1 MGCPQEDSRRNTAWD
16 VRQERS
22 NDNRR
27 TAGKHRRG
35 CPQDIDFFVTVY
47 IVAKRRCARVMAIS
61 QPDVRQDIDLL
72 YSLAIEIGKSVSCRT
87 PSLILWH
94 IPPTHSLRS
103 VSGVTKK
110 TMSYGHSCE
119 K

>member
-35 CPQDIDFFVTVY
+35 CPQDIDFFVTLDT
-47 IVAKRRCARVMAIS
+47 KRSDGVG
-61 QPDVRQDIDLL
+61 
-72 YSLAIEIGKSVSCRT
+72 GKAT
-87 PSLILWH
+87 PLSHLC
-94 IPPTHSLRS
+94 P
-103 VSGVTKK
+103 V
-110 TMSYGHSCE
+110 GHRFTALDSNSAW
-119 K
+119 